1 MQHRTVHDLMT
12 RAVVRVHRDTGFKK
26 IAEILT
32 EHDITALPVVDDA
45 EHPVGV
51 VSEADL
57 LGKQAGQPDPAGLM
71 PAREPRPG
79 SRPPGEAGRADEL
92 MTSPPV
98 VARPE
103 WNVVEAA
110 RVMADRQVKRLPVV
124 NEADRLVGILSRSDL
139 LRVFLR
145 RDEAIREEITRDVL
159 ERTLGLAAR
168 QLTVEVQDGC
178 VTLRGEVAP
187 VHLVPVVERLCQSV
201 DGVVRVRSHL
211 TGRSEA
217 APGAAVLP

>member
-12 RAVVRVHRDTGFKK
+12 RAVVRVRRDTGFKQ
-26 IAEILT
+26 IAQILA
-32 EHDITALPVVDDA
+32 EHDITALPVVDEE

-57 LGKQAGQPDPAGLM
+57 LGKQAGQPDPSGLA
-71 PAREPRPG
+71 PSREPRPE
-79 SRPPGEAGRADEL
+79 SRVPSEASRADEL

-110 RVMADRQVKRLPVV
+110 RVMADKQVKRLPVV

-139 LRVFLR
+139 VRVFLR
-145 RDEAIREEITRDVL
+145 RDDAILDEITSDVL

-168 QLTVEVQDGC
+168 QIDVEVQNGC
-178 VTLRGEVAP
+178 VTLRGEVSP
-187 VHLVPVVERLCQSV
+187 PYLIPVVERANH
-201 DGVVRVRSHL
+201 RV
-211 TGRSEA
+211 
-217 APGAAVLP
+217 PGGEV

>member
-26 IAEILT
+26 IAEILA
-32 EHDITALPVVDDA
+32 EYNITALPVVDDD

-57 LGKQAGQPDPAGLM
+57 LGKQAGQPDPAGLLSS
-71 PAREPRPG
+71 REPRPG
-79 SRPPGEAGRADEL
+79 SRAPGEAGTADEL

-110 RVMADRQVKRLPVV
+110 RVMADKQVKRLPVV

-139 LRVFLR
+139 VRVFLR
-145 RDEAIREEITRDVL
+145 RDDAIHEEITRDVL
-159 ERTLGLAAR
+159 ERTLGLAAS
-168 QLTVEVQDGC
+168 QLTVEVEDGC
-178 VTLRGEVAP
+178 VTLRGEVTP
-187 VHLVPVVERLCQSV
+187 VHLIAVVERLCQGV
-201 DGVVRVRSHL
+201 DGVVKVRSHL
-211 TGRSEA
+211 TGRAETALGTA
-217 APGAAVLP
+217 ALP

>member
-12 RAVVRVHRDTGFKK
+12 RAVVRAHRDTGFKK
-26 IAEILT
+26 IAQLLAD
-32 EHDITALPVVDDA
+32 HDISALPVVDDD

-57 LGKQAGQPDPAGLM
+57 LGQQAGQPDPAGLL
-71 PAREPRPG
+71 PSREPGPG
-79 SRPPGEAGRADEL
+79 SLVTSEASTAEEL
-92 MTSPPV
+92 MTRSPV

-110 RVMADRQVKRLPVV
+110 RVMADNQVKRLPVV
-124 NEADRLVGILSRSDL
+124 NEADRLVGILSRTDL
-139 LRVFLR
+139 VRVFLR

-168 QLTVEVQDGC
+168 QVTVDVQAGR
-178 VTLRGEVAP
+178 VTLRGDVAP
-187 VHLVPVVERLCQSV
+187 GLLVPVVERLCQSV
-201 DGVVRVRSHL
+201 DGVVEVHSHL
-211 TGRSEA
+211 RGSSEVTRPSVA
-217 APGAAVLP
+217 SP

>member
-26 IAEILT
+26 IAELLAD
-32 EHDITALPVVDDA
+32 HDITALPVVDDE

-57 LGKQAGQPDPAGLM
+57 LGKQAGQPDPSGLM
-71 PAREPRPG
+71 PSREPRPG
-79 SRPPGEAGRADEL
+79 SRPPGEAAGADEL

-110 RVMADRQVKRLPVV
+110 RVMADKQVKRLPVV
-124 NEADRLVGILSRSDL
+124 NDADRLVGIVSRADL
-139 LRVFLR
+139 VGVFLR
-145 RDEAIREEITRDVL
+145 RDEAIYEEITQDVL
-159 ERTLGLAAR
+159 ERILGLAAR
-168 QLTVEVQDGC
+168 ELTVEVRDGC
-178 VTLRGEVAP
+178 VTLRGAVEP
-187 VHLVPVVERLCQSV
+187 VHLIPVIERLCQSV
-201 DGVVRVRSHL
+201 DGVVKVRSHL
-211 TGRSEA
+211 TAR
-217 APGAAVLP
+217 

>member
-1 MQHRTVHDLMT
+1 MQYRTVHDLMT
-12 RAVVRVHRDTGFKK
+12 RGVVRVHRDTGFKK
-26 IAEILT
+26 IAEILA
-32 EHDITALPVVDDA
+32 ENDITALPVVDDD

-71 PAREPRPG
+71 PAQDPRPG

-145 RDEAIREEITRDVL
+145 RDDAIHEEITRDVL

-168 QLTVEVQDGC
+168 QLAVEVQDGC
-178 VTLRGEVAP
+178 VTLRGEVSP

-201 DGVVRVRSHL
+201 DGVVKVRSHL
-211 TGRSEA
+211 TGRSETT
-217 APGAAVLP
+217 PGAPVTP